1 MALEWEEAFDDAV
14 AVASSSPLGYHWGLG
29 VAIVELSVSR
39 ALYLSPVSVSTHPL
53 SRLLFGLGGF
63 PYLEQFETG
72 FQLLGGANSRD

>member
-39 ALYLSPVSVSTHPL
+39 ALYLSPVSRLSQYPPPKPFAIRLRGLPL
-53 SRLLFGLGGF
+53 SG
-63 PYLEQFETG
+63 TV
-72 FQLLGGANSRD
+72 